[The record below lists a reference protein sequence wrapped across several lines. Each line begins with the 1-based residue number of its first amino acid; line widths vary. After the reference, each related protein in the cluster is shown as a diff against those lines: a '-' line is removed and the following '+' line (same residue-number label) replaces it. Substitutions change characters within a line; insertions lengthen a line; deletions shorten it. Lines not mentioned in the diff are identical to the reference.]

1 MHRIQ
6 VSISPVPIG
15 KPFLARNPVLRVIPC
30 VAILAGCLSIGC
42 VPKPENALI
51 VYSAAD
57 REFAEPILAAFQRR
71 NGATEVVSTFD
82 IESTKTV
89 GLVTRIES
97 ESARPRCDVFWNNE
111 IMHILRLESKG
122 LLAPI
127 RWDIPS
133 DWPAS
138 MRSKQGHW
146 VGFGAR
152 ARVLLV
158 NRELLPASAK
168 RPTSVL
174 DLADP
179 QWRDKCGVASPLFGT
194 TATHFTV
201 LANELGGSKAT
212 EFFKQVKENA
222 VVLAGNK
229 QVAQAVSSG
238 QLAFGLTDTDDA
250 LIEMDSGLPVEI
262 IYPDQATD
270 QCGTLMIPNTVAVLK
285 KAPHP
290 VAAQALANYL
300 LSEDT
305 EGRLAMGSSGQFPIR
320 PNHPQRSRAN
330 PKDPVRP
337 MEVDFEKAAALWP
350 TVSKELSAIFIK

>member
-1 MHRIQ
+1 MNGCN
-6 VSISPVPIG
+6 VKKSIWSAALTGLLI
-15 KPFLARNPVLRVIPC
+15 
-30 VAILAGCLSIGC
+30 VAANVGC

-57 REFAEPILAAFQRR
+57 REFAEPIIAAYQRR
-71 NGATEVVSTFD
+71 NAKTEVIPQFD
-82 IESTKTV
+82 VESTKTV

-97 ESARPRCDVFWNNE
+97 ESSRPRCDVFWNNE
-111 IMHILRLESKG
+111 IMHILRLESAG

-127 RWDIPS
+127 SWDIPS

-138 MRSKQGHW
+138 MRSKKKMW

-158 NRELLPASAK
+158 NRELLPASGE
-168 RPTSVL
+168 RPSSVF
-174 DLADP
+174 DLADARW
-179 QWRDKCGVASPLFGT
+179 QGKCGVASPLFGT

-201 LANELGGSKAT
+201 LAEKLGAEKAA
-212 EFFKQVKENA
+212 EFFAKVKENA

-229 QVAQAVSSG
+229 QVAQAVSAG

-250 LIEMDSGLPVEI
+250 LIEIDNGLPVEI
-262 IYPDQATD
+262 IFPDQAND
-270 QCGTLMIPNTVAVLK
+270 QMGTLMIPNTVAVLK
-285 KAPHP
+285 NAPHP
-290 VAAQALANYL
+290 IAAQSLANFL

-320 PNHPQRSRAN
+320 PNHPQEVAGQSQVTGSSDGSRLRKSRSSLAIG
-330 PKDPVRP
+330 
-337 MEVDFEKAAALWP
+337 FKA
-350 TVSKELSAIFIK
+350 TQRELCQMIVG

>member
-1 MHRIQ
+1 MLRTTLC
-6 VSISPVPIG
+6 
-15 KPFLARNPVLRVIPC
+15 LAIV
-30 VAILAGCLSIGC
+30 CLSIAVGC
-42 VPKPENALI
+42 VPKPENAVI

-71 NGATEVVSTFD
+71 HGETEVVSTFD
-82 IESTKTV
+82 VESTKTV

-97 ESARPRCDVFWNNE
+97 EASRPRCDVFWNNE
-111 IMHILRLESKG
+111 IMHTLRLESQG
-122 LLAPI
+122 LLVPV

-138 MRSKQGHW
+138 MRSKLGHW

-158 NRELLPASAK
+158 NRELLPASGT

-179 QWRDKCGVASPLFGT
+179 QWKDKCGVASPLFGT

-201 LANELGGSKAT
+201 LANQLGESKAT
-212 EFFKQVKENA
+212 EFFKQVKQNA

-250 LIEMDSGLPVEI
+250 LIEIDSGLPVEI
-262 IYPDQATD
+262 VYPDQAAD
-270 QCGTLMIPNTVAVLK
+270 QFGTLMIPNTVAVLK

-320 PNHPQRSRAN
+320 PNHPQKSRAN
-330 PKDPVRP
+330 PKDPVRA

-350 TVSKELSAIFIK
+350 TLSKQLSETFVK

>member
-1 MHRIQ
+1 MNGCKVTKSYLSALL
-6 VSISPVPIG
+6 VSAWVG
-15 KPFLARNPVLRVIPC
+15 FVV
-30 VAILAGCLSIGC
+30 GC
-42 VPKPENALI
+42 VPKPEDALI

-57 REFAEPILAAFQRR
+57 REFAEPILAAYQRR
-71 NGATEVVSTFD
+71 HAKTEVVSQFD
-82 IESTKTV
+82 VESTKTV

-97 ESARPRCDVFWNNE
+97 ESSRPRCDVFWNNE
-111 IMHILRLESKG
+111 ILHIQRLESAG

-127 RWDIPS
+127 RWDIPR

-138 MRSKQGHW
+138 MRSKQGTW

-158 NRELLPASAK
+158 NREILPASGE
-168 RPTSVL
+168 RPNSVL
-174 DLADP
+174 DLTDP
-179 QWRDKCGVASPLFGT
+179 RWKDKCGLASPLFGT

-201 LANELGGSKAT
+201 LVDKLGTQKAA
-212 EFFKQVKENA
+212 EFFTQVKQNA

-250 LIEMDSGLPVEI
+250 LIEIDNGLPVEI
-262 IYPDQATD
+262 IFPDQKLD
-270 QCGTLMIPNTVAVLK
+270 QLGTLMIPNTVAVLK
-285 KAPHP
+285 NAPHP
-290 VAAQALANYL
+290 VAAQSLANFL

-320 PNHPQRSRAN
+320 PNHPQKSRAN
-330 PKDPVRP
+330 PKEVLRP

-350 TVSKELSAIFIK
+350 TTSKQLSDIFAK

>member
-1 MHRIQ
+1 
-6 VSISPVPIG
+6 
-15 KPFLARNPVLRVIPC
+15 
-30 VAILAGCLSIGC
+30 VAAGLWGLLGC
-42 VPKPENALI
+42 VPKPENAVI

-57 REFAEPILAAFQRR
+57 REFAEPILAAYQRR
-71 NGATEVVSTFD
+71 HAETEVVSQFD
-82 IESTKTV
+82 VESTKTV

-97 ESARPRCDVFWNNE
+97 ESNRPRCDVFWNNE
-111 IMHILRLESKG
+111 IMHILRLESAG

-127 RWDIPS
+127 RWDIPR
-133 DWPAS
+133 DWPAA

-152 ARVLLV
+152 ARVLIV
-158 NRELLPASAK
+158 NRDLLPAEAE
-168 RPTSVL
+168 RPNSVF

-179 QWRDKCGVASPLFGT
+179 RWAGKCGVASPLFGT
-194 TATHFTV
+194 TASHFTV
-201 LANELGGSKAT
+201 LVAKLGAEKAAQ
-212 EFFKQVKENA
+212 FFAQVKHNA

-250 LIEMDSGLPVEI
+250 LIEIDSGLPVEI
-262 IYPDQATD
+262 IFPDQAAD
-270 QCGTLMIPNTVAVLK
+270 QLGTLMIPNTVAVLK

-290 VAAQALANYL
+290 VAAQSLANFL

-320 PNHPQRSRAN
+320 PGHPQKSRAN
-330 PKDPVRP
+330 PKDAVRS
-337 MEVDFEKAAALWP
+337 MEVDFEQAAQLWP
-350 TVSKELSAIFIK
+350 TVSQQLSEIFSK

>member
-1 MHRIQ
+1 MNGSQVAKSCLFISLSI
-6 VSISPVPIG
+6 VSIALLV
-15 KPFLARNPVLRVIPC
+15 
-30 VAILAGCLSIGC
+30 GC

-57 REFAEPILAAFQRR
+57 REFAAPIIDAYQRR
-71 NGATEVVSTFD
+71 HEETEVVPQFD
-82 IESTKTV
+82 VESTKTV

-97 ESARPRCDVFWNNE
+97 ESSRPRCDVFWNNE
-111 IMHILRLESKG
+111 ILHILRLESAG

-127 RWDIPS
+127 RWDIPR

-138 MRSKQGHW
+138 MRSKQGNW
-146 VGFGAR
+146 VGFSAR

-158 NRELLPASAK
+158 NRDLLPASTD
-168 RPTSVL
+168 RPNSVL

-179 QWRDKCGVASPLFGT
+179 RWQNQCGVASPLFGT

-201 LANELGGSKAT
+201 LADKLGTEKAT
-212 EFFKQVKENA
+212 AFFSQVKQNA

-229 QVAQAVSSG
+229 QVAQAVSAG

-250 LIEMDSGLPVEI
+250 LIELDSGLPVEI
-262 IYPDQATD
+262 IFPDQKPD
-270 QCGTLMIPNTVAVLK
+270 QMGTLMIPNTVAVLK
-285 KAPHP
+285 NAPHP
-290 VAAQALANYL
+290 IAAQSFANFL

-320 PNHPQRSRAN
+320 PDHPQKSRAN
-330 PKDPVRP
+330 PQENLRP
-337 MEVDFEKAAALWP
+337 MEVDFEKAATLWP
-350 TVSKELSAIFIK
+350 AVSKQLSDFK

>member
-1 MHRIQ
+1 M
-6 VSISPVPIG
+6 IG
-15 KPFLARNPVLRVIPC
+15 CSVAKSYLF
-30 VAILAGCLSIGC
+30 AILAMSIIAAVAGC

-57 REFAEPILAAFQRR
+57 REFAEPILDAFQRR
-71 NGATEVVSTFD
+71 HTKTEVISQFD

-97 ESARPRCDVFWNNE
+97 ESSRPRCDVFWNNE
-111 IMHILRLESKG
+111 IMHTLRLESAG

-127 RWDIPS
+127 SWNIPR

-138 MRSKQGHW
+138 MHSQKGNW

-158 NRELLPASAK
+158 NREMLPASGE
-168 RPTSVL
+168 RPNSVL
-174 DLADP
+174 DLVDP
-179 QWRDKCGVASPLFGT
+179 RWQKKCGLASPLYGS

-201 LANELGGSKAT
+201 LVDKLGAEKARA
-212 EFFKQVKENA
+212 FFAEVKQNA

-229 QVAQAVSSG
+229 QVAQAVSAG

-250 LIEMDSGLPVEI
+250 LIEIDNGLPVEI
-262 IYPDQATD
+262 IFPDQKPD
-270 QCGTLMIPNTVAVLK
+270 QLGTLMIPNTVAVLK
-285 KAPHP
+285 NAPHP
-290 VAAQALANYL
+290 VAAQSLANFL
-300 LSEDT
+300 LTEDT

-320 PNHPQRSRAN
+320 PNHPQKSRAN
-330 PKDPVRP
+330 PQSPLRS
-337 MEVDFEKAAALWP
+337 MEVDFEKAAQLWP
-350 TVSKELSAIFIK
+350 TVAGQLSDIFAK

>member
-1 MHRIQ
+1 MTFRF
-6 VSISPVPIG
+6 VSTTLSIALLLG
-15 KPFLARNPVLRVIPC
+15 
-30 VAILAGCLSIGC
+30 SIGC
-42 VPKPENALI
+42 VPKPENAI
-51 VYSAAD
+51 VVYSAAD

-71 NGATEVVSTFD
+71 HAGTEVVSQFD

-97 ESARPRCDVFWNNE
+97 EKARPRCDVFWNNE
-111 IMHILRLESKG
+111 IMHILRLESAG
-122 LLAPI
+122 LLAPV

-138 MRSKQGHW
+138 MRSKQGNW

-158 NRELLPASAK
+158 NRELLPASGE

-174 DLADP
+174 DLADGR
-179 QWRDKCGVASPLFGT
+179 WKNKCGVASPLFGT

-201 LANELGGSKAT
+201 LVDKLGPEKAT
-212 EFFKQVKENA
+212 EFFNRVKQNA
-222 VVLAGNK
+222 VVLSGNK
-229 QVAQAVSSG
+229 QVALAVSSG

-250 LIEMDSGLPVEI
+250 LIEIDSGLPVEI
-262 IYPDQATD
+262 VFPDQGAD
-270 QCGTLMIPNTVAVLK
+270 QLGTLMIPNTVAVMK
-285 KAPHP
+285 NAPHP
-290 VAAQALANYL
+290 VAAQSLANFL

-320 PNHPQRSRAN
+320 PNHPQKSRAN
-330 PKDPVRP
+330 PSKPVRP
-337 MEVDFEKAAALWP
+337 MEVDFGKAAQLW
-350 TVSKELSAIFIK
+350 TDVSKQLSEIFAK

>member
-1 MHRIQ
+1 MNGLNLSTPHWFITIHLL
-6 VSISPVPIG
+6 VS
-15 KPFLARNPVLRVIPC
+15 FA
-30 VAILAGCLSIGC
+30 AIVGC

-57 REFAEPILAAFQRR
+57 REFAEPILAAYGRR
-71 NGATEVVSTFD
+71 NAQTEVIPQFD
-82 IESTKTV
+82 VESTKTV

-111 IMHILRLESKG
+111 IMHILRLESAG

-127 RWDIPS
+127 SWDIPR

-138 MRSKQGHW
+138 MRSKQSTW

-158 NRELLPASAK
+158 NRELLPANGE
-168 RPTSVL
+168 RPTSVF

-179 QWRDKCGVASPLFGT
+179 RWQNKCGIAAPLFGT

-201 LANELGGSKAT
+201 LADKLGSEKAAL
-212 EFFKQVKENA
+212 FFSQVKQNA

-229 QVAQAVSSG
+229 QVALAVSAG

-250 LIEMDSGLPVEI
+250 LIEIDNGLPVEI
-262 IYPDQATD
+262 VFPDQASD
-270 QCGTLMIPNTVAVLK
+270 QMGTLMIPNTVAVLK
-285 KAPHP
+285 NAPHP
-290 VAAQALANYL
+290 IAAQSLANFL

-320 PNHPQRSRAN
+320 PNHPQKSRAN
-330 PKDPVRP
+330 PNAP
-337 MEVDFEKAAALWP
+337 MRSMDVDFEKAAALWP
-350 TVSKELSAIFIK
+350 TVSKQLSELFAK